1 MNQMQIE
8 NNKKLKKMN
17 KIGKQGPKIIK
28 KYGNRKLYDTER
40 SSYIIL
46 KDIEKMIRNEEDIQI
61 IDNDTQD
68 DITIST
74 LTQIIFSLEKQS
86 KVSPPVDILKSII
99 RDGSFSSFLVKLGIF
114 NPTSEDYK
122 EGKSQGHKL
131 LTSLIGQNK
140 TNPMGSAQNLT
151 QKITNLMNSGDG
163 LNTSNEDDT
172 VPNLP
177 GNQLS

>member
-1 MNQMQIE
+1 MQLE
-8 NNKKLKKMN
+8 NNKKLKKIN
-17 KIGKQGPKIIK
+17 KLGKQGPKIIK

-61 IDNDTQD
+61 IDNDTQN

-86 KVSPPVDILKSII
+86 KVSPPVHILKSII
-99 RDGSFSSFLVKLGIF
+99 RDGCFSSFLVKLGIF
-114 NPTSEDYK
+114 NPISEENK
-122 EGKSQGHKL
+122 EGKTGESHKL
-131 LTSLIGQNK
+131 LTSLMAANK
-140 TNPMGSAQNLT
+140 TSPMGSTQNLT
-151 QKITNLMNSGDG
+151 QKITNLMNAGDG
-163 LNTSNEDDT
+163 LNTSNEDET
-172 VPNLP
+172 IPNLP